1 MGDKLLSE
9 SFLISASQVIRR
21 SILYGKYFFLSTLK
35 VFCFLLAFGLA
46 VETSVHIM
54 LPDPLC
60 VTCLQFPSYLDLL
73 FCPDVYSSTVLSC
86 PGSFLFFFFLSFLFL
101 VSQEWTLVC
110 VHACVCSPLCQ
121 GLCRPLHSKSV
132 CLSALGKVKYLL
144 VNVLPSCSLTAF

>member
-1 MGDKLLSE
+1 MGDNLLSE
-9 SFLISASQVIRR
+9 SFLISASQVIHR

-60 VTCLQFPSYLDLL
+60 VTCLYFLSYLDLL

-86 PGSFLFFFFLSFLFL
+86 PGSFLFFSFFSFFLVLSLTG
-101 VSQEWTLVC
+101 VDPGVC
-110 VHACVCSPLCQ
+110 ACVCLFST
-121 GLCRPLHSKSV
+121 V
-132 CLSALGKVKYLL
+132 LGTLQV
-144 VNVLPSCSLTAF
+144 PSF